1 MIEYE
6 PISKRVQKD
15 IDRSCEI
22 NLKYTKYFKRKRN
35 ISILVCLAFNIIQIL
50 IIFTDGKMSIIG
62 ISALLCAGAASGYII
77 CLIEYGVIIS
87 MFSYLII
94 NVGMLFILN
103 FTGSLDTSFAIFFI
117 VMLVGIIGMTLAGL
131 VGIVNDS
138 EDNEIG

>member
-22 NLKYTKYFKRKRN
+22 DLKYTKYFKRKRN

-50 IIFTDGKMSIIG
+50 IIFTDGKMSIVG

>member
-22 NLKYTKYFKRKRN
+22 DLKYTKYFKRKRN